1 MDIVLFIKVA
11 ILAYG
16 AVFAFIFI
24 KDCIKHK
31 EDFTKTKLVPLAI
44 IGFISDLLDTWG
56 IGSFA
61 TCQAGFKFSKS
72 CSDEN
77 MPGTLNIAHTIPTI
91 A

>member
-44 IGFISDLLDTWG
+44 IGFISDLLDTW
-56 IGSFA
+56 SSEA
-61 TCQAGFKFSKS
+61 LPPARPDLNSANPVLTKTCQV
-72 CSDEN
+72 
-77 MPGTLNIAHTIPTI
+77 H
-91 A
+91 